1 MKPMESAPTMP
12 TPLLP
17 SGSTIETLAPGDCGF
32 REARHLTQA
41 ANTFDQAAALAPPA
55 AAEHP
60 RPDVVSSVRAGAMA
74 LKVAETAERL
84 TEARR
89 RAAAAPPTAP
99 ALDASDSF

>member
-1 MKPMESAPTMP
+1 MNIN
-12 TPLLP
+12 PLGPVVEALQ
-17 SGSTIETLAPGDCGF
+17 PGDLGF
-32 REARHLTQA
+32 A
-41 ANTFDQAAALAPPA
+41 TFDQVAFLTPPIDNAPA
-55 AAEHP
+55 TTSHP